1 MINFNSDIT
10 KILQLDSLNTLS
22 ENSIKESSKN
32 TSKITEN
39 DSDEATKTT
48 ISEQAVSPL
57 NELMS
62 EEDILSIKINKA
74 QTIYDSLTDIRL
86 KLRDLIQIIKDPE
99 MRFDEE
105 SLKQMDSMSNSLI
118 DHAIGTVRKNDDMN
132 IVNPNFL
139 NIYLGGLQ
147 SIRELNFMDNDFLT
161 KLQSIEENVKTQ
173 ENEYL
178 KTSESLYSKYVDIN
192 KKYEELI
199 NNKPISGNIELDK
212 QIIKAAEQTL
222 ASTATN
228 ITPDTVKRLLQG

>member
-1 MINFNSDIT
+1 
-10 KILQLDSLNTLS
+10 
-22 ENSIKESSKN
+22 
-32 TSKITEN
+32 
-39 DSDEATKTT
+39 
-48 ISEQAVSPL
+48 
-57 NELMS
+57 
-62 EEDILSIKINKA
+62 
-74 QTIYDSLTDIRL
+74 
-86 KLRDLIQIIKDPE
+86 

-132 IVNPNFL
+132 IVNANFL

>member
-161 KLQSIEENVKTQ
+161 KLQSIEENIKTQ

-228 ITPDTVKRLLQG
+228 ITPDTVKRLFQG